1 MANLYATINNS
12 SSSSSPAEPDD
23 ISFFLQKFFLP
34 SSSSTLI
41 QPQSFATTHD
51 YDPAT
56 VPGSGRI
63 PVLESSLGLNYSSAG
78 YFPMNAVTNMSSSS
92 VGTVD
97 NDTDGYEYDCESEVL
112 N

>member
-41 QPQSFATTHD
+41 QPQSFATTLD